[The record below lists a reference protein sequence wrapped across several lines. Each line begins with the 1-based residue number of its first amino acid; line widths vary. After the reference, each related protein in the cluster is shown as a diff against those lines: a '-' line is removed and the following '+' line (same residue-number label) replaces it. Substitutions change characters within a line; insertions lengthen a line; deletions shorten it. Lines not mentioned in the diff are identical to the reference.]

1 MYTTLPEQFIGAP
14 EHPDGHTQC
23 MLMGATKTQ
32 IVRSPLYLTQPIPKV
47 AAGTVVIKNASEGAG
62 LGMFAERD
70 IKFGELILA
79 ERPLLMHPAVYLY
92 TPGGVVDEYTYE
104 QHMAIMRHENEIGL
118 EFALGRM
125 SERNQAEYKALL
137 NSHTEDGSGSL
148 FGILRTNAFGID
160 IDELTRT
167 TSAPNLPKVYSI
179 IVKDG
184 SRINHR

>member
-1 MYTTLPEQFIGAP
+1 
-14 EHPDGHTQC
+14 
-23 MLMGATKTQ
+23 MGATKTQ
-32 IVRSPLYLTQPIPKV
+32 IVRSSLYLTQPIPKV

-79 ERPLLMHPAVYLY
+79 ERPLLMHPAVHLY
-92 TPGGVVDEYTYE
+92 TPGGAVDEYTYE
-104 QHMAIMRHENEIGL
+104 QHMAIMRHENEVGL